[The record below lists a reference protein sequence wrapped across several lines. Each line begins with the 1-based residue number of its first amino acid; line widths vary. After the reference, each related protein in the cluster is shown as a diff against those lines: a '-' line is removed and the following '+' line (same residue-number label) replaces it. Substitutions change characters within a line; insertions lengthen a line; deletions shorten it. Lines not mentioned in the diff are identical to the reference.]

1 LKQLAAGEY
10 QPIPVST
17 DLRSLAADGWSKML
31 NLTVHIDESVP
42 AFVVLSTELLKIIM
56 SNSMHNAV
64 QHGKRGGAITLHVG
78 TRQGRLTFALQNEAG
93 SNHSEALRMQGE
105 HGVNMLLEGDCG
117 ALDRSSIGSSMS
129 TFMGMSEM
137 QDAAE
142 ALNAVIKLTFYA
154 AESSSASAHV
164 IFLLD
169 IGLIEGAPPAQDES
183 LTLRQGSILICAD
196 DDFAPRLQYK
206 SMAKKL
212 GVPASNTTIL
222 GETFSEVQSLVA
234 TVLESA
240 EEHGAENVVCIFDQ
254 NMDRYQEGRELGTN
268 LTRELRERG
277 FRGLIF
283 IRSANDD
290 PSSGSFYR
298 SAGVNACLGKTEKA
312 STLIETL
319 VAQCELA
326 WALGV
331 CAAE

>member
-10 QPIPVST
+10 QPNAVST
-17 DLRSLAADGWSKML
+17 DLRSLAAEGWSKML

-42 AFVVLSTELLKIIM
+42 AFVVLSTDLLKIIM
-56 SNSMHNAV
+56 SNSMHNAA
-64 QHGKRGGAITLHVG
+64 QHGKRKGPITLHVG
-78 TRQGRLTFALQNEAG
+78 ARQGRLTFALQNEAG

-137 QDAAE
+137 QDAAK
-142 ALNAVIKLTFYA
+142 ALNAVVKLTFYA

-164 IFLLD
+164 IFSLEMDLV
-169 IGLIEGAPPAQDES
+169 EGAPPAQDETP
-183 LTLRQGSILICAD
+183 TLRQGTVLICAD
-196 DDFAPRLQYK
+196 DDFAPRIQYK

-222 GETFSEVQSLVA
+222 GETFSQIESLVA

-240 EEHGAENVVCIFDQ
+240 EVHGAENVVCIFDQ
-254 NMDRYQEGRELGTN
+254 NMDRYKEGRELGTN
-268 LTRELRERG
+268 LARELRERG

-290 PSSGSFYR
+290 PASGNFYR
-298 SAGVNACLGKTEKA
+298 SAGANACLGKTEKA
-312 STLIETL
+312 DVLNET
-319 VAQCELA
+319 VVTQCELA
-326 WALGV
+326 WELGV
-331 CAAE
+331 CAAK